1 MMYNYGNGIL
11 RKGDG
16 HVKKKFK
23 LSRDIGIDLGT
34 ATVVVYAEDMGI
46 VLCEPSVVVI
56 DKATDKVI
64 KVGHEA
70 QEMLGRTPDNIEAI
84 RPLKDG
90 TINEYEVTEK
100 MLQYFIRRASSKTL
114 FLPRVMITVPSGIS
128 DVERRAILEAS
139 REAGAKRTFLVE
151 APIAAA
157 LGAGLDINTAIGNM
171 TVDIGGGVTEVA
183 VISLGGIVTSK
194 TIKVGGDSFDEAIV
208 EYMRESYGMIIGER
222 TAESIKLK
230 IGEVY
235 EHKEAKTVEVKG
247 RDVITGLP
255 KTATLSSKEM
265 IGATYRPM
273 TLLIDA
279 ICDVIEHTPPEL
291 VGDILHNGIVLVGG
305 GSLLSGLDK
314 LIQRVTGIKTLRA
327 NDPASCVALGM
338 GEKLRTISKF

>member
-1 MMYNYGNGIL
+1 M
-11 RKGDG
+11 
-16 HVKKKFK
+16 KKKFK

-46 VLCEPSVVVI
+46 VMREPSVVVI

-64 KVGHEA
+64 KVGREA
-70 QEMLGRTPDNIEAI
+70 QEMLGRTPDSIEAM

-100 MLQYFIRRASSKTL
+100 MLQYFIRRASAKTL
-114 FLPRVMITVPSGIS
+114 FLPRVMITVPSATS
-128 DVERRAILEAS
+128 DVERRAIMDAA

-183 VISLGGIVTSK
+183 VISLGGIVVSK
-194 TIKVGGDSFDEAIV
+194 TVKIGGDSFDEAIV
-208 EYMRESYGMIIGER
+208 EYLRESYGMIIGER
-222 TAESIKLK
+222 TAESIKMK

-247 RDVITGLP
+247 RDVVTGLP
-255 KTATLSSKEM
+255 KSATLSSKEM

-273 TLLIDA
+273 TQLIDA

-314 LIQRVTGIKTLRA
+314 LIQRVTGIKRLPHGT
-327 NDPASCVALGM
+327 
-338 GEKLRTISKF
+338 KFQRQ

>member
-1 MMYNYGNGIL
+1 M
-11 RKGDG
+11 
-16 HVKKKFK
+16 KKKFK

-46 VLCEPSVVVI
+46 VMREPSVVVI

-70 QEMLGRTPDNIEAI
+70 QEMLGRTPDNIEAM

-100 MLQYFIRRASSKTL
+100 MLQYFIRRASAKTL
-114 FLPRVMITVPSGIS
+114 FFPRVMITVPCGIS
-128 DVERRAILEAS
+128 DVERRAILDAS
-139 REAGAKRTFLVE
+139 REAGAKRTYLVE

-183 VISLGGIVTSK
+183 VISLGGIVVSK

-222 TAESIKLK
+222 TAENIKFK

-314 LIQRVTGIKTLRA
+314 LIWRVTGIKTLRA

-338 GEKLRTISKF
+338 GEKLKTISKF